1 MENLNKK
8 PNNENIQLCNNDF
21 IGYYWNSF
29 ELSIEESNLQD
40 EKTVFIFKKFL
51 TGFFCL
57 VVCFSFST
65 AALAVDDPSPEQP
78 ITLFLIEFKQKFSE
92 KQLKKTASD
101 LAVRML
107 MMALFSKLTQR
118 LMFETSQKM
127 LSETWRAGEQLELLE
142 ETRPKVEY
150 HPQQVIFMPQKT
162 LFEKLTQPAML
173 MKVGTSLF
181 VVTTGTTIYYLY
193 GQKITQV
200 ITNRLRSFFQ
210 QKSFTQPLVRKMI
223 KEGSKKYAD
232 IFKLLPNLRGV
243 IQNYIDTIEQLMV
256 AIAENSPKQKGL
268 KKKLHDFDKF
278 FSKIILG
285 GEVIGVKLP
294 GLVTL
299 YPEKSD
305 PLNII
310 LRQYGELFKTP
321 AKALYYFKHTDDLEL
336 WNKLLYSDAILVN
349 KLRSL
354 YALLNLFKE

>member
-1 MENLNKK
+1 MENHNKNR
-8 PNNENIQLCNNDF
+8 NNQNIELCNNDF
-21 IGYYWNSF
+21 IGYYHSSF
-29 ELSIEESNLQD
+29 ELSIEESDLQD
-40 EKTVFIFKKFL
+40 KKTIFIFKKFL

-57 VVCFSFST
+57 VVYFSFST
-65 AALAVDDPSPEQP
+65 AALAVDDPSEKEP

-150 HPQQVIFMPQKT
+150 HPQQVIFMPPKT
-162 LFEKLTQPAML
+162 LFEKFIEPSML

-200 ITNRLRSFFQ
+200 ITNQIRSFFQ
-210 QKSFTQPLVRKMI
+210 QKSFTQTLVRKMI
-223 KEGSKKYAD
+223 DQGNKKYSE
-232 IFKLLPNLRGV
+232 IFKLLPNFRGV
-243 IQNYIDTIEQLMV
+243 IQNYINTIEQLMV

-278 FSKIILG
+278 FNKIILG

-299 YPEKSD
+299 YPDRSD
-305 PLNII
+305 PLNAI
-310 LRQYGELFKTP
+310 LRQYGEIFKTP
-321 AKALYYFKHTDDLEL
+321 TKALYYFKHTDDLAL
-336 WNKLLYSDAILVN
+336 WDKLLYSDAILVN

-354 YALLNLFKE
+354 YALLNLCKE